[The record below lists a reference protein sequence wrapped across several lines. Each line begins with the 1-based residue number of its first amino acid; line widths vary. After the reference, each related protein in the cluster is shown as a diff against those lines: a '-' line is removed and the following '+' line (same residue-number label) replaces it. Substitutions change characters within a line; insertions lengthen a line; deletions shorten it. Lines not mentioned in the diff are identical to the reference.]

1 MKPEEYKKL
10 IESSGQDRALN
21 ELDRA
26 LYELLVLLR
35 ERRVQLS
42 EMVDG

>member
-10 IESSGQDRALN
+10 IESPVEFIQSTILP
-21 ELDRA
+21 RA